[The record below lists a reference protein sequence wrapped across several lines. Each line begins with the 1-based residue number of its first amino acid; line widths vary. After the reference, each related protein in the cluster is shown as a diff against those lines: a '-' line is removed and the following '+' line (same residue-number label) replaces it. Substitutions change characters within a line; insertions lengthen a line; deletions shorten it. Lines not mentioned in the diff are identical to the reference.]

1 MRLKS
6 LEIAGFKSFARKS
19 KLEFE
24 SSISA
29 IVGPNGSG
37 KSNVAEAFRFVLGE
51 QSMKSLR
58 GKRGEDLIYSG
69 NQGNSRLNKANVKL
83 VFDNTDRTLELD
95 FDEVVIERSVHRD
108 GVNDYHINGSQV
120 RLKDVT
126 ELLSGA
132 NIGATG
138 HHIIS
143 QGETDRILNA
153 SVKDRRDMLEDA
165 LGLKVFQYKKTESER
180 KLQKTEDNIAQ
191 VQSLRKE
198 IAPHIK
204 FLKKQVERIE
214 KAKELKEQLKVLYRE
229 YLKREDTFL
238 KNRGEQIAKELE
250 APKKELAEVKAKID
264 EYKKTLETKEENKTG
279 NQELISLEEK
289 IQELKNEE
297 NTLNRK
303 IGQLEG
309 EISSLKRLQ
318 EEEKRKQQDNQEKVA
333 TLEEIKNIGAQIDNA
348 VNQANTVNDPNT
360 LKNILISIK
369 NLYFDFIK
377 TKVGSAPES
386 TSNFEKNISKL
397 EAEKSQIESQISN
410 ILEESKNTQNKINE
424 IKQKAQED
432 QAGMVEAE
440 RAIFDFMNKKG
451 ELETLVNKLEIE
463 KDSLDREQEEYNR
476 EVTEAGVLVG
486 STVLDFSELKISDQ
500 EIMSEDRNEQKD
512 RRRELE
518 KMKIRIEE
526 MGGGSGEDVMKEFND
541 ATERDEFLIKEIEDL
556 EKSSSSLKELIKDL
570 DDQINTKFREGISKI
585 NTEFQKF
592 FELMFGG
599 GNASL
604 KVVKTQAR
612 KKKDTDIDFNEEDEE
627 EAEEGVDID
636 VNLPRKKVKGLM
648 MLSGGERALSSIAL
662 LFAMSA
668 VNPPPFIILDETDAA
683 LDEANSKKYGDM
695 VDNLSEHSQLIL
707 ITHNRETMSRA
718 GIIYGITMDQGVSQV
733 LSIKFD
739 DGIKYAK

>member
-1 MRLKS
+1 M
-6 LEIAGFKSFARKS
+6 
-19 KLEFE
+19 
-24 SSISA
+24 
-29 IVGPNGSG
+29 
-37 KSNVAEAFRFVLGE
+37 
-51 QSMKSLR
+51 
-58 GKRGEDLIYSG
+58 
-69 NQGNSRLNKANVKL
+69 
-83 VFDNTDRTLELD
+83 
-95 FDEVVIERSVHRD
+95 
-108 GVNDYHINGSQV
+108 
-120 RLKDVT
+120 
-126 ELLSGA
+126 
-132 NIGATG
+132 
-138 HHIIS
+138 
-143 QGETDRILNA
+143 
-153 SVKDRRDMLEDA
+153 
-165 LGLKVFQYKKTESER
+165 
-180 KLQKTEDNIAQ
+180 
-191 VQSLRKE
+191 
-198 IAPHIK
+198 
-204 FLKKQVERIE
+204 
-214 KAKELKEQLKVLYRE
+214 
-229 YLKREDTFL
+229 
-238 KNRGEQIAKELE
+238 
-250 APKKELAEVKAKID
+250 
-264 EYKKTLETKEENKTG
+264 
-279 NQELISLEEK
+279 
-289 IQELKNEE
+289 
-297 NTLNRK
+297 
-303 IGQLEG
+303 EG